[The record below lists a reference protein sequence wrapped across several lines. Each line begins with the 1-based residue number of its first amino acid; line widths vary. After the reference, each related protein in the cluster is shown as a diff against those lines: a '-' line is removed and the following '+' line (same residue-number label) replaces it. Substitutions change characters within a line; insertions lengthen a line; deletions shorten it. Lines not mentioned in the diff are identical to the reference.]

1 MLIVY
6 ILDGFPSDSE
16 YFILNEISELIGKG
30 LDIRIVAIRK
40 GRGWQ
45 SAAARYTGNAV
56 LYDRHFFSPVKLIA
70 HLYLLFSAPGKYLE
84 VISDVAAQWRFS
96 PVSLAKGLTR
106 FSIGV
111 YFLFLLR
118 KIPVDHLHAHF
129 SSVPADIAMIMSG
142 LSGKG
147 FSCSAHARDIYT
159 ADQKS
164 LIRKIDRAQFF
175 ITCTAS
181 NKRFLERLSCGTSRK
196 VFHVYHGID
205 LASWPAKSPNRPGGE
220 PSGVRLLTVSRLV
233 AKKGIIYLLE
243 AVKMLR
249 DLGIGVN
256 CVIIGDG
263 PLHQLFERYRDVNGL
278 HANIHLHGALPQS
291 EVKSFYRSADIFVLP
306 SVIAADGDRD
316 GLPNVL
322 MEALAVGIP
331 VVTTSISAIPELVIH
346 GLTGML
352 VPDRSPDGIRDAILR
367 LLQDKELYER
377 ISRNGRR
384 KVEEEFNIQASTDQ
398 LVEIFTSNGQCV

>member
-16 YFILNEISELIGKG
+16 YFILNEISELTGKG
-30 LDIRIVAIRK
+30 LDIRIVAMRK
-40 GRGWQ
+40 STGVHG
-45 SAAARYTGNAV
+45 AAARYTGNAV
-56 LYDRHFFSPVKLIA
+56 LYDRNFFSPGKLIA
-70 HLYLLFSAPGKYLE
+70 HIYLLFSAGRKYIK
-84 VISDVAAQWRFS
+84 VVSDVAGQWRSS
-96 PVSLAKGLTR
+96 PVSLAKGFAR
-106 FSIGV
+106 FSTGV

-129 SSVPADIAMIMSG
+129 ISVPADIAMIMSG

-159 ADQKS
+159 ADQES

-175 ITCTAS
+175 ITCTAY
-181 NKRFLERLSCGTSRK
+181 NKRFLERLSRATSRK

-205 LASWPAKSPNRPGGE
+205 LASWPAKHPDRPEGK

-233 AKKGIIYLLE
+233 EKKGIIHLLE

-249 DLGIGVN
+249 DLGLGVD

-263 PLHQLFERYRDVNGL
+263 PLRQLFERYRDVNGL
-278 HANIHLHGALPQS
+278 HTNIHLHGALPQS

-306 SVIAADGDRD
+306 SMIAADGDRD

-322 MEALAVGIP
+322 VEALAVGIP

-346 GLTGML
+346 GLTGIL

-367 LLQDKELYER
+367 LLQDKELYEQ
-377 ISRNGRR
+377 IARNGRR
-384 KVEEEFNIQASTDQ
+384 KVEEEFSIQASTDR